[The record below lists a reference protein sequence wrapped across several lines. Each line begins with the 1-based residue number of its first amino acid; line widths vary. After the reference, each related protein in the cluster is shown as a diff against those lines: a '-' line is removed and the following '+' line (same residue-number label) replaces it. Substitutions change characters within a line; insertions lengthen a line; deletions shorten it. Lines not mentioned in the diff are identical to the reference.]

1 MQCGN
6 PLDVELNMAAEPTLL
21 ELLLCMTRALV
32 DLPDQVRIS
41 EIQGEQTTV
50 FELMVAKEDLGK
62 VIGKQ
67 GNTAKSLRI
76 ILTGASTKLRKRSVL
91 EIIE

>member
-1 MQCGN
+1 
-6 PLDVELNMAAEPTLL
+6 MAAEPTLK
-21 ELLLCMTRALV
+21 ELLECMIRALV
-32 DLPDQVRIS
+32 DIPDKVRIS
-41 EIQGEQTTV
+41 EVKGEQTTV

-67 GNTAKSLRI
+67 GKTAKALRT
-76 ILTGASTKLRKRSVL
+76 ILTAASTKLRKRSVL